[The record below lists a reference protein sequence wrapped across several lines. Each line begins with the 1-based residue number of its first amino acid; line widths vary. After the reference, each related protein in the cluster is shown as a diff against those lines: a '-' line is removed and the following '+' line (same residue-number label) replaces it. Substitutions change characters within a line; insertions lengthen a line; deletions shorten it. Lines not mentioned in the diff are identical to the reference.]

1 MGQILSQEE
10 VDALLKGVVGGEV
23 ETESAAPARMDGEGG
38 ASKFDFTAQ
47 DKVIRGRMPTLDA
60 INDRFARFFRT
71 AISNMLRRMVDVTT
85 VSLDTL
91 KFGNFMRSLP
101 VPSSIHIVHIEP
113 LRGNALV
120 VLETKL
126 VFALVDSFFGG
137 RGKGGM
143 KIEGREFTAIEQKML
158 QKVVG
163 GVIREWSN
171 AWQPVYELEFSYLR
185 SEMNPQFAGIIPN
198 EDVLIVVQFE
208 VEMEEVTGNLML
220 CVPYM
225 LIEPIRDRL
234 YASFHSEEKVS
245 VDTNWLNRF
254 KQELMTVPV
263 EITVELG
270 TSSITGRELSSLKT
284 GDVIVLEKDVG
295 DALMVKVQG
304 LPKYYAQPGRVK
316 DNMAVEIRRVVER
329 EVY

>member
-23 ETESAAPARMDGEGG
+23 ETETAVPKMEEGEDLR
-38 ASKFDFTAQ
+38 KFDFAAQ

-71 AISNMLRRMVDVTT
+71 TLSNMLRRMVDVTT

-113 LRGNALV
+113 LRGSALV

-137 RGKGGM
+137 RGKSGM
-143 KIEGREFTAIEQKML
+143 KVEGREFTAIEQKML
-158 QKVVG
+158 HKVVSAA
-163 GVIREWSN
+163 IKEWSN
-171 AWQPVYELEFSYLR
+171 AWQPVYELEFIYMR
-185 SEMNPQFAGIIPN
+185 GEMNPQFAGIIPN

-208 VEMEEVTGNLML
+208 IEMEEVTGNLML

-225 LIEPIRDRL
+225 LIEPIRERL

-245 VDTNWLNRF
+245 VDINWLNRF

-263 EITVELG
+263 DIAVELG
-270 TSSITGRELSSLKT
+270 NATITGRELSTLKK

-295 DALMVKVQG
+295 NMLMVKVQG
-304 LPKYYAQPGRVK
+304 LPKYYALPGKVK
-316 DNMAVEIRRVVER
+316 ENMAIEIRKILER
-329 EVY
+329 ETY

>member
-1 MGQILSQEE
+1 MGQILSQDE

-23 ETESAAPARMDGEGG
+23 ETETAAVRGEEGQD
-38 ASKFDFTAQ
+38 ATAFDFAAQ
-47 DKVIRGRMPTLDA
+47 DKVIRGRMPSLDA
-60 INDRFARFFRT
+60 INDRFARFFRS

-101 VPSSIHIVHIEP
+101 VPSSIHIIHIEP

-158 QKVVG
+158 RKVVD
-163 GVIREWSN
+163 GVVKEWTN
-171 AWQPVYELEFSYLR
+171 AWQPVYALDFSYVR

-254 KQELMTVPV
+254 KQELMSVPV
-263 EITVELG
+263 EVAVELG
-270 TSSITGRELSSLKT
+270 TTNITGRDLASLKT
-284 GDVIVLEKDVG
+284 GDVIILDKDVG
-295 DALMVKVQG
+295 EALLVTVQG
-304 LPKYYAQPGRVK
+304 LPKYYALPGKIK
-316 DNMAVEIRRVVER
+316 DNMAVEVRKIMER
-329 EVY
+329 DAY

>member
-23 ETESAAPARMDGEGG
+23 ETETAVPKMEEGE
-38 ASKFDFTAQ
+38 ALRKFDFAAQ

-71 AISNMLRRMVDVTT
+71 TLSNMLRRMVDVTT

-137 RGKGGM
+137 RGKSGM
-143 KIEGREFTAIEQKML
+143 KVEGREFTAIEQKML
-158 QKVVG
+158 HKVVNAA
-163 GVIREWSN
+163 IKEWSN
-171 AWQPVYELEFSYLR
+171 AWQPVYELEFIYMR
-185 SEMNPQFAGIIPN
+185 GEMNPQFAGIIPN

-208 VEMEEVTGNLML
+208 IEMEEVTGNLML

-225 LIEPIRDRL
+225 LIEPIRERL

-245 VDTNWLNRF
+245 VDINWLNRF

-263 EITVELG
+263 DIAVELG
-270 TSSITGRELSSLKT
+270 NATITGRELSTLKK

-295 DALMVKVQG
+295 DMLMVKVQG
-304 LPKYYAQPGRVK
+304 LPKYYAQPGKVK
-316 DNMAVEIRRVVER
+316 ENMAIEIRKILER
-329 EVY
+329 ETY